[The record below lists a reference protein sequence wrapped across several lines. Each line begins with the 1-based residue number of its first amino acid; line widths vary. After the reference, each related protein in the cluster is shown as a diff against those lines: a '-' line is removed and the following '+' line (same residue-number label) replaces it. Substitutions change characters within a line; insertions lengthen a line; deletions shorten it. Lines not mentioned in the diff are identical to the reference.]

1 MSRRMR
7 SKTTTGS
14 AERPPLASA
23 EEDATL
29 AIAEGDTTLATLPE
43 TLLDDSGLG
52 EAEAFGGLGEVLT
65 V

>member
-14 AERPPLASA
+14 AESPLASA

-29 AIAEGDTTLATLPE
+29 LIAEGDTTLATLPE